1 MTDAELKL
9 DDNLLFR
16 SKLELF
22 APVRRISEVTMR
34 MDNTLTANVSKYVVV
49 ILNVQ
54 LINDVKASTRL
65 QEKEVL
71 ALGLS
76 YTLF

>member
-1 MTDAELKL
+1 
-9 DDNLLFR
+9 
-16 SKLELF
+16 
-22 APVRRISEVTMR
+22 

-54 LINDVKASTRL
+54 IINDKQVTART
-65 QEKEVL
+65 QVKEVL

-76 YTLF
+76 FTLF

>member
-1 MTDAELKL
+1 MNITLKISVCHKEEEFLDLLRCPPTIGCDA
-9 DDNLLFR
+9 
-16 SKLELF
+16 
-22 APVRRISEVTMR
+22 R

-54 LINDVKASTRL
+54 IINDKQVSTRT
-65 QEKEVL
+65 QVKEVL

>member
-1 MTDAELKL
+1 
-9 DDNLLFR
+9 
-16 SKLELF
+16 
-22 APVRRISEVTMR
+22 

-54 LINDVKASTRL
+54 IINDKQVSTRT
-65 QEKEVL
+65 QVKEVL

>member
-1 MTDAELKL
+1 MNITLKISVCHKEEEFLDLLRCPPTIGCDA
-9 DDNLLFR
+9 
-16 SKLELF
+16 
-22 APVRRISEVTMR
+22 R

-54 LINDVKASTRL
+54 IINDKQVTART
-65 QEKEVL
+65 QVKEVL

-76 YTLF
+76 FTLF

>member
-1 MTDAELKL
+1 M
-9 DDNLLFR
+9 
-16 SKLELF
+16 F
-22 APVRRISEVTMR
+22 APIRKISEVTMR

-65 QEKEVL
+65 QRKEIL

-76 YTLF
+76 YTLS

>member
-1 MTDAELKL
+1 
-9 DDNLLFR
+9 
-16 SKLELF
+16 
-22 APVRRISEVTMR
+22 

-65 QEKEVL
+65 QRKEIL

-76 YTLF
+76 YTLS